1 MKTESLR
8 EVRNNLSAVIE
19 ALPESGPVLITKS
32 GRTRA
37 MLIPVDADTD
47 LESLLLSVNPR
58 FWELFD
64 KAAADTSRWTALDDL
79 DTAE

>member
-8 EVRNNLSAVIE
+8 EVRSNPSKVID
-19 ALPESGPVLITKS
+19 ALGDSGPVLITKS
-32 GRTRA
+32 GKTRA
-37 MLIPVDADTD
+37 MLIPVDETSD

-64 KAAADTSRWTALDDL
+64 RAGKSRTWTAL
-79 DTAE
+79 

>member
-19 ALPESGPVLITKS
+19 ELRQSGAVLITKS

-37 MLIPVDADTD
+37 LLIPVD
-47 LESLLLSVNPR
+47 EVWVSVG
-58 FWELFD
+58 D
-64 KAAADTSRWTALDDL
+64 AAPPP
-79 DTAE
+79 